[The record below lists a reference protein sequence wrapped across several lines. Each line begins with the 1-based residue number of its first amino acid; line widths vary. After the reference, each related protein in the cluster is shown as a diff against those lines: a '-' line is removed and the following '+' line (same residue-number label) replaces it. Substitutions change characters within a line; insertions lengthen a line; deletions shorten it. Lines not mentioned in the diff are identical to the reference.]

1 MPEERD
7 QFTNG
12 KVRKTAPNVFAAS
25 LGYASSQRLRK
36 HNEESVDCSKTVAGL
51 AQLKV
56 RGLAKVRAVLV
67 FALAAYDLVRL
78 PELPDPT
85 GEMCSAGK
93 KEVEMIYAED
103 HPSSKI
109 SRFAP
114 LSWVQWRTGNCEL
127 RRIKQPA
134 RTASRRR
141 MARREADRT

>member
-7 QFTNG
+7 RFTNG

-93 KEVEMIYAED
+93 KEVEMILCRG
-103 HPSSKI
+103 PSLVENLTL
-109 SRFAP
+109 RP
-114 LSWVQWRTGNCEL
+114 LEL
-127 RRIKQPA
+127 G
-134 RTASRRR
+134 TV
-141 MARREADRT
+141 ADRESRASAHKAASSDCIASPDG